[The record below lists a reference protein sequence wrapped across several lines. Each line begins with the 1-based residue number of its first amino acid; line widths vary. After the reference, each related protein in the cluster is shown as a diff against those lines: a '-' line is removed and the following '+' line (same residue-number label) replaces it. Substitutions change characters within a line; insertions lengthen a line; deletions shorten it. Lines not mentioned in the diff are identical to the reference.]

1 VIPARDAMGS
11 ELRPDV
17 LVVGAGPA
25 GSMTAKWA
33 AKRGA
38 TVLMIEKRQEVGS
51 PVRCG
56 EGMSKEWLHEV
67 GITPG
72 RWINVEVEG
81 ARIYSPSEK
90 VFEIN
95 EKHAGN
101 EVGYVVERDGFDKQ
115 LAIDAANAGVEVRL
129 KTAAVGLLRE
139 GSRVVGA
146 KVKQFG
152 EVSEIRA
159 PITVAADGFESQVG
173 RWAGIP
179 TNLALR
185 DMDTCLQYRMTNVDS
200 DVRYCDFYLGKVA
213 PGGYVW
219 VFPKGEGLA
228 NVGIGVQ
235 VSQVK
240 NLADARTYL
249 DRWID
254 KHPGYAKGKKIDIV
268 GGGVSISPP
277 LKQTVGDG
285 IMLVGDA
292 ARMIDPLTGG
302 GIANGCI
309 AGKICGEVAAEA
321 AATGDVSKAFLQKY
335 EKGWRARLEEK
346 LYRNWLA
353 KEKLV
358 TLSDE
363 TFDKIVDALAGV
375 RLEKLNVHNILKAV
389 QAKYP
394 EVTKEFAAF
403 L

>member
-1 VIPARDAMGS
+1 MTD
-11 ELRPDV
+11 LKTDV
-17 LVVGAGPA
+17 LVIGAGPA
-25 GSMTAKWA
+25 GSIAAKWA
-33 AKRGA
+33 AKSGA
-38 TVLMIEKRQEVGS
+38 NVLMIEKRQEIGS

-56 EGMSKEWLHEV
+56 EGMSKDWLKDV

-81 ARIYSPSEK
+81 ARIFSPSEK

-115 LAIDAANAGVEVRL
+115 LAIDAANAGVEVKL
-129 KTAAVGLLRE
+129 KTAAVGILKE
-139 GSRVVGA
+139 GSKVVGA
-146 KVKQFG
+146 TVKEFG
-152 EVSEIRA
+152 QTYEVRA
-159 PITVAADGFESQVG
+159 PITIGADGFESQVG
-173 RWAGIP
+173 RWAGLP
-179 TNLALR
+179 TNIAMR
-185 DMDTCLQYRMTNVDS
+185 DMDTCLQYRMTNVDC
-200 DVRYCDFYLGKVA
+200 DVRYCDFFLGKVA

-219 VFPKGEGLA
+219 IFPKAEGVA

-240 NLADARTYL
+240 NPADARTYL
-249 DRWID
+249 DRWIEH
-254 KHPGYAKGKKIDIV
+254 HPGYAKGKKIDMV
-268 GGGVSISPP
+268 GGGVSIAPP
-277 LKQTVGDG
+277 LKQTVTDG
-285 IMLVGDA
+285 FMLVGDA

-309 AGKICGEVAAEA
+309 AGKICGTVAAEA
-321 AATGDVSKAFLQKY
+321 ARSGDVSKAFLQKY

-353 KEKLV
+353 KEKLT

-363 TFDKIVDALAGV
+363 TFDKVIDALQGV
-375 RLEKLNVHNILKAV
+375 RLEKLSVHNILKAV
-389 QAKYP
+389 RDKYP
-394 EVTKEFAAF
+394 EVTKEFEAF

>member
-1 VIPARDAMGS
+1 MPD
-11 ELRPDV
+11 LKTDV
-17 LVVGAGPA
+17 LVIGAGPA
-25 GSMTAKWA
+25 GSMAAKWA
-33 AKRGA
+33 AKSGA
-38 TVLMIEKRQEVGS
+38 RVLMIEKRQEIGS

-56 EGMSKEWLHEV
+56 EGMSKDWLRDV
-67 GITPG
+67 GVTPG
-72 RWINVEVEG
+72 PWINVEVEG

-101 EVGYVVERDGFDKQ
+101 EVGYVVERDGFDKA
-115 LAIDAANAGVEVRL
+115 LAIDAANAGVEIKL
-129 KTAAVGLLRE
+129 KTAALGLLKE
-139 GSRVVGA
+139 HGRVVGA
-146 KVKQFG
+146 KVKEFG
-152 EVSEIRA
+152 QTYEVRA
-159 PITVAADGFESQVG
+159 PVTVGADGFESQVG

-179 TNLALR
+179 TNIATR
-185 DMDTCLQYRMTNVDS
+185 DMDTCLQYRMTAVDC
-200 DVRYCDFYLGKVA
+200 DVRYCDFFLGKVA

-219 VFPKGEGLA
+219 IFPKAEGLA

-235 VSQVK
+235 VSQVA
-240 NLADARTYL
+240 NPADARTYL
-249 DRWID
+249 DRWIEH
-254 KHPGYAKGKKIDIV
+254 HPGYAKGKKIDMV

-277 LKQTVGDG
+277 LKQTVADG

-321 AATGDVSKAFLQKY
+321 ARTGDASKEFFQRY

-358 TLSDE
+358 SLSDE
-363 TFDKIVDALAGV
+363 TFDKVIDALQDV
-375 RLEKLNVHNILKAV
+375 RLQKLSVHNILKAV
-389 QAKYP
+389 RDKYP
-394 EVTKEFAAF
+394 EVTKEFEAF

>member
-1 VIPARDAMGS
+1 MVQN
-11 ELRPDV
+11 LTTDV
-17 LVVGAGPA
+17 LVIGAGPA

-38 TVLMIEKRQEVGS
+38 KVLMIEKRQEIGS

-56 EGMSKEWLHEV
+56 EGMSKDWLKEV
-67 GITPG
+67 EIKPG
-72 RWINVEVEG
+72 RWINLEVEG
-81 ARIYSPSEK
+81 ARIYSPCEN

-95 EKHAGN
+95 ERHAGN
-101 EVGYVVERDGFDKQ
+101 EVGYVVERDEFDKQ
-115 LAIDAANAGVEVRL
+115 LAIDAANAGVDVLL
-129 KTAAVGLLRE
+129 KTAAVSLLKE
-139 GSRVVGA
+139 GNRVVGVKA
-146 KVKQFG
+146 KAFG
-152 EVSEIRA
+152 EPFEIRA
-159 PITVAADGFESQVG
+159 AVTVGADGFESQVG

-179 TNLALR
+179 TNIAMR

-235 VSQVK
+235 VSQVTSP
-240 NLADARTYL
+240 ADARTYL

-254 KHPGYAKGKKIDIV
+254 KHPGYAKGKKIDMV
-268 GGGVSISPP
+268 GGGVSISAP
-277 LKQTVGDG
+277 LKQTVVDG
-285 IMLVGDA
+285 FMVVGDA

-309 AGKICGEVAAEA
+309 AGKICGTVAAEA
-321 AATGDVSKAFLQKY
+321 VHSGDVSKEFLQKY

-363 TFDKIVDALAGV
+363 TFDKVIDALAGV
-375 RLEKLNVHNILKAV
+375 QLQKLSVHNILKAV
-389 QAKYP
+389 RDKYP
-394 EVTKEFAAF
+394 EVTKEFEAF

>member
-1 VIPARDAMGS
+1 VAPDRS
-11 ELRPDV
+11 TDV
-17 LVVGAGPA
+17 LVIGAGPA

-33 AKRGA
+33 AQQGA
-38 TVLMIEKRQEVGS
+38 RVVMLEKRQEIGS

-56 EGMSKEWLHEV
+56 EGMSKDWLRDV
-67 GITPG
+67 GIRPG
-72 RWINVEVEG
+72 RWINLEVEG

-101 EVGYVVERDGFDKQ
+101 EVGYVVERDEFDKQ
-115 LAIDAANAGVEVRL
+115 LAIDAANAGVEVLL
-129 KTAAVGLLRE
+129 KTAAVSLLKE
-139 GSRVVGA
+139 KGAVVGA
-146 KVKQFG
+146 RVKQFG
-152 EVSEIRA
+152 ETFDFRA
-159 PITVAADGFESQVG
+159 KVTIGADGFESQVG

-179 TNLALR
+179 TNIATR

-200 DVRYCDFYLGKVA
+200 DVRYCDFFLGKVA

-219 VFPKGEGLA
+219 VFPKGERLA

-240 NLADARTYL
+240 NMADARTYL
-249 DRWID
+249 DRWIE
-254 KHPGYAKGKKIDIV
+254 KHPGYAKGKKIDMV

-277 LKQTVGDG
+277 LKQTVADG

-309 AGKICGEVAAEA
+309 AGKICGTVAAESVHA
-321 AATGDVSKAFLQKY
+321 GTPTKEFFQRY

-363 TFDKIVDALAGV
+363 TFDKVVDALTGV

-389 QAKYP
+389 RDKYP
-394 EVTKEFAAF
+394 EVTKEFEAF

>member
-1 VIPARDAMGS
+1 MTPD
-11 ELRPDV
+11 LTTDV
-17 LVVGAGPA
+17 LVIGAGPA

-33 AKRGA
+33 AQSGA
-38 TVLMIEKRQEVGS
+38 SVLMIEKRQEIGS

-56 EGMSKEWLHEV
+56 EGMSKDWLGDV
-67 GITPG
+67 GIKPG
-72 RWINVEVEG
+72 RWVNVEVEG
-81 ARIYSPSEK
+81 ARIFAPNEK

-101 EVGYVVERDGFDKQ
+101 EVGYVVERDEFDKQ

-129 KTAAVGLLRE
+129 KTAATAVLKENGK
-139 GSRVVGA
+139 VVGA

-152 EVSEIRA
+152 APFDVRA
-159 PITVAADGFESQVG
+159 KVTIAADGFESQVG
-173 RWAGIP
+173 RWAGLS
-179 TNLALR
+179 TNIALR
-185 DMDTCLQYRMTNVDS
+185 DMDTCLQYRMTNVDC

-219 VFPKGEGLA
+219 IFPKGDGLA

-235 VSQVK
+235 VSQIK
-240 NLADARTYL
+240 SMAEARSYL
-249 DRWID
+249 DAWID
-254 KHPGYAKGKKIDIV
+254 AHPGYAKGKKIDMV
-268 GGGVSISPP
+268 GGGVSISAP
-277 LKQTVGDG
+277 LKQTVADG
-285 IMLVGDA
+285 FMIVGDA

-309 AGKICGEVAAEA
+309 AGKICGTVAAEA
-321 AATGDVSKAFLQKY
+321 AQTGDASKEFLQKY

-353 KEKLV
+353 KEKLT

-363 TFDKIVDALAGV
+363 TFDKIIDALQDV
-375 RLEKLNVHNILKAV
+375 RLQKLSVHNILKAV
-389 QAKYP
+389 HEKYP
-394 EVTKEFAAF
+394 EVTKEFEAF

>member
-1 VIPARDAMGS
+1 MTN
-11 ELRPDV
+11 LKTDV
-17 LVVGAGPA
+17 LVIGAGPA

-33 AKRGA
+33 ARHGA
-38 TVLMIEKRQEVGS
+38 KVLMIEKRQEIGS

-56 EGMSKEWLHEV
+56 EGMSKDWLPEV

-72 RWINVEVEG
+72 RWINLEVEG
-81 ARIYSPSEK
+81 ARIFSPSEK

-95 EKHAGN
+95 EKQAGN
-101 EVGYVVERDGFDKQ
+101 EVGYVVERDAFDKQ
-115 LAIDAANAGVEVRL
+115 LAIDAGNAGVEVKL
-129 KTAAVGLLRE
+129 KTAAVGILKE
-139 GSRVVGA
+139 GGRVVGA
-146 KVKQFG
+146 TVKEFG
-152 EVSEIRA
+152 QTYEVRA
-159 PITVAADGFESQVG
+159 PITIGADGFESQVG

-179 TNLALR
+179 TNIAMR

-200 DVRYCDFYLGKVA
+200 DIRYCDFYLGKVA

-219 VFPKGEGLA
+219 IFPKGDGLA

-240 NLADARTYL
+240 NPADARTYL
-249 DRWID
+249 DRWIEH
-254 KHPGYAKGKKIDIV
+254 HPGYAKGKKIDLV
-268 GGGVSISPP
+268 GGGVSIAPP
-277 LKQTVGDG
+277 LKQTVTDG
-285 IMLVGDA
+285 FMVVGDA

-309 AGKICGEVAAEA
+309 AGKICGTVAAEA
-321 AATGDVSKAFLQKY
+321 VHSGDVSKEFLQKY

-363 TFDKIVDALAGV
+363 TFDKVIDALAGV
-375 RLEKLNVHNILKAV
+375 QLQKLSVHNILKAV
-389 QAKYP
+389 RDKYP
-394 EVTKEFAAF
+394 EVTKEFEAF

>member
-1 VIPARDAMGS
+1 MPGDRTT
-11 ELRPDV
+11 DV
-17 LVVGAGPA
+17 LVIGAGPA

-33 AKRGA
+33 AKHGA
-38 TVLMIEKRQEVGS
+38 EVLMIEKRQEIGS

-56 EGMSKEWLHEV
+56 EGMSKEWLRDV

-72 RWINVEVEG
+72 RWVNVEVEG
-81 ARIYSPSEK
+81 ARIFSPNET

-115 LAIDAANAGVEVRL
+115 LAIDAANAGAEIEL
-129 KTAAVGLLRE
+129 KTAATGILKE
-139 GSRVVGA
+139 NGRVVGA
-146 KVKQFG
+146 RVKQFG
-152 EVSEIRA
+152 ETFDIRA
-159 PITVAADGFESQVG
+159 KVTVGADGFESQVG
-173 RWAGIP
+173 RGAGLP
-179 TNLALR
+179 TNLQLR

-200 DVRYCDFYLGKVA
+200 DVRYCDFYLGQVA

-219 VFPKGEGLA
+219 VFPKGDRLA

-235 VSQVK
+235 VSQIRTMAEAK
-240 NLADARTYL
+240 NYL

-254 KHPGYAKGKKIDIV
+254 KHPAYAKGKKIDMV
-268 GGGVSISPP
+268 GGGVSISKP
-277 LKQTVGDG
+277 LARTVMDG
-285 IMLVGDA
+285 LMLVGDA

-309 AGKICGEVAAEA
+309 AGKICGEVAAHAVEI
-321 AATGDVSKAFLQKY
+321 GDASESVLSAY
-335 EKGWRARLEEK
+335 EKGWRAKLEEK

-358 TLSDE
+358 TLSDA
-363 TFDKIVDALAGV
+363 TFDKIIDALSGLK
-375 RLEKLNVHNILKAV
+375 LEKLSVHNILKAV
-389 QAKYP
+389 HAKYP
-394 EVTKEFAAF
+394 EVTKEFEAF

>member
-1 VIPARDAMGS
+1 MAQQ
-11 ELRPDV
+11 LKTDV
-17 LVVGAGPA
+17 LVIGGGPA
-25 GSMTAKWA
+25 GSMAAKWA
-33 AKRGA
+33 AKHGA
-38 TVLMIEKRQEVGS
+38 QVLLIEKRQEIGS

-56 EGMSKEWLHEV
+56 EGMSKDWLREV
-67 GITPG
+67 EIKPG

-101 EVGYVVERDGFDKQ
+101 EVGYVVERDEFDKQ
-115 LAIDAANAGVEVRL
+115 LAIDAANAGVEIRL
-129 KTAAVGLLRE
+129 KTAATSMLRE
-139 GSRVVGA
+139 NGRIAGA
-146 KVKQFG
+146 TVKQFG
-152 EVSEIRA
+152 EPLEIRA
-159 PITVAADGFESQVG
+159 DVTIGADGFESQVG
-173 RWAGIP
+173 RWAGIS
-179 TNLALR
+179 TNLAMR
-185 DMDTCLQYRMTNVDS
+185 DMDTCLQYRMTNVDC

-219 VFPKGEGLA
+219 VFPKGDGLA

-240 NLADARTYL
+240 NLADARSYL

-254 KHPGYAKGKKIDIV
+254 AHPGYAKGKKIDMV
-268 GGGVSISPP
+268 GGGVSISAP
-277 LKQTVGDG
+277 LKQTVTDG
-285 IMLVGDA
+285 LMLVGDA

-309 AGKICGEVAAEA
+309 AGKICGTVAAEA
-321 AATGDVSKAFLQKY
+321 VTARDSSKEFLQRY

-363 TFDKIVDALAGV
+363 TFDKIVEVLAGV
-375 RLEKLNVHNILKAV
+375 QLEKLNVHNILKAV
-389 QAKYP
+389 HTKYP
-394 EVTKEFAAF
+394 EVTKEFEAF

>member
-1 VIPARDAMGS
+1 MQD
-11 ELRPDV
+11 LKTDV
-17 LVVGAGPA
+17 LVIGGGPA

-33 AKRGA
+33 AKKGA
-38 TVLMIEKRQEVGS
+38 RVLLIEKRQEIGS

-56 EGMSKEWLHEV
+56 EGISKAWLPDV
-67 GITPG
+67 GISPG
-72 RWINVEVEG
+72 RWINLEVEG
-81 ARIYSPSEK
+81 ARIFSPTEK

-101 EVGYVVERDGFDKQ
+101 EVGYVVERDEFDKQ
-115 LAIDAANAGVEVRL
+115 LAIDAANAGVEIKL
-129 KTAAVGLLRE
+129 KTAAVAVLKEHG
-139 GSRVVGA
+139 RVVGA
-146 KVKQFG
+146 KVKEFG
-152 EVSEIRA
+152 QTYEVRA

-173 RWAGIP
+173 RWAGLP
-179 TNLALR
+179 TNIATR

-200 DVRYCDFYLGKVA
+200 DVRYCDFYLGKCA

-219 VFPKGEGLA
+219 VFPKADGLA

-235 VSQVK
+235 VSQVQ
-240 NLADARTYL
+240 NPADPRTLL
-249 DRWID
+249 DKWIAE
-254 KHPGYAKGKKIDIV
+254 HPGYAKGKKIDMV

-277 LKQTVGDG
+277 LKQTVTDG
-285 IMLVGDA
+285 LMLVGDA

-309 AGKICGEVAAEA
+309 AGKICGTVAAEA
-321 AATGDVSKAFLQKY
+321 VHAGDVSKEFLQRY
-335 EKGWRARLEEK
+335 EKGWRAQLEEK

-363 TFDKIVDALAGV
+363 TFDKVIDALEGV
-375 RLEKLNVHNILKAV
+375 RLEKLSVHNILKAV
-389 QAKYP
+389 RDKYP
-394 EVTKEFAAF
+394 EVTKEFEAF

>member
-1 VIPARDAMGS
+1 MPDLKTDILVI
-11 ELRPDV
+11 
-17 LVVGAGPA
+17 GAGPA

-33 AKRGA
+33 AKNGA
-38 TVLMIEKRQEVGS
+38 KVLMIEKRQEIGS

-56 EGMSKEWLHEV
+56 EGMSKSWLADV
-67 GITPG
+67 GIKPG
-72 RWINVEVEG
+72 RWINLEVEG
-81 ARIYSPSEK
+81 ARIFSPSEK

-95 EKHAGN
+95 EKDAGN
-101 EVGYVVERDGFDKQ
+101 EVGYVVERDEFDKQ
-115 LAIDAANAGVEVRL
+115 LAIDAANAGVDVVL
-129 KTAAVGLLRE
+129 KTAAVAMLKENGRI
-139 GSRVVGA
+139 VGA

-152 EVSEIRA
+152 QTFEVRA
-159 PITVAADGFESQVG
+159 PVTIGADGFESQVG
-173 RWAGIP
+173 RWAGIS
-179 TNLALR
+179 TNISMR
-185 DMDTCLQYRMTNVDS
+185 DMDTCLQYRMTNVDC

-219 VFPKGEGLA
+219 IFPKGDGLA

-240 NLADARTYL
+240 SPADARTYL

-254 KHPGYAKGKKIDIV
+254 HHPGYAKGKKIDMV

-277 LKQTVGDG
+277 LKQTVTDG
-285 IMLVGDA
+285 FMVVGDA

-309 AGKICGEVAAEA
+309 AGKICGTVAAEA
-321 AATGDVSKAFLQKY
+321 VRVGDVSKEFLQRY
-335 EKGWRARLEEK
+335 EKGWRSRLEEK

-363 TFDKIVDALAGV
+363 TFDKVIDALAGV
-375 RLEKLNVHNILKAV
+375 QLQKLSVHNILKAV
-389 QAKYP
+389 RDKYP
-394 EVTKEFAAF
+394 EVTKEFEAF

>member
-1 VIPARDAMGS
+1 MTDMKT
-11 ELRPDV
+11 DV
-17 LVVGAGPA
+17 LVIGAGPA

-33 AKRGA
+33 AKSGA
-38 TVLMIEKRQEVGS
+38 KVLMIEKRQEIGS

-56 EGMSKEWLHEV
+56 EGMSKAWLADV

-72 RWINVEVEG
+72 RWINLEVEG

-101 EVGYVVERDGFDKQ
+101 EVGYVVERDEFDKQ
-115 LAIDAANAGVEVRL
+115 LAIDAGNVGVDVIL
-129 KTAAVGLLRE
+129 KTAATGILKE
-139 GSRVVGA
+139 NGRVVGVKA
-146 KVKQFG
+146 KRFG
-152 EVSEIRA
+152 ESFEIRA
-159 PITVAADGFESQVG
+159 PVTIAADGFESQVG

-179 TNLALR
+179 TNIAMR

-219 VFPKGEGLA
+219 IFPKGEGLA

-240 NLADARTYL
+240 SMADARNYL

-254 KHPGYAKGKKIDIV
+254 HHPGYAKGKKIDMV
-268 GGGVSISPP
+268 GGGVSISAP
-277 LKQTVGDG
+277 LKQTVNDG

-309 AGKICGEVAAEA
+309 AGKICGIVAAEA
-321 AATGDVSKAFLQKY
+321 VHAGTPTKDFFQKY
-335 EKGWRARLEEK
+335 EKGWRALLEEK

-358 TLSDE
+358 QLNDE
-363 TFDKIVDALAGV
+363 TFDKVIDALAGFK
-375 RLEKLNVHNILKAV
+375 LEKLSVHNILKAV
-389 QAKYP
+389 HEKYP
-394 EVTKEFAAF
+394 EVTKEFEAF